1 MNNSF
6 ERTFENLTR
15 RIKGR
20 TFITCESREIYD
32 RLLTDAKEA
41 GFEIPEAYYDY
52 WDIVSINMDDR
63 SLGSGGTFFHMQFY
77 GSADVYRV
85 DYGKY
90 IRGEADFIY
99 HGERLSP
106 PEKYEHAY
114 IKSKFFGKVAVSGKN
129 NKKAKEYYLGNNGYL
144 YEPDDEQFLFTQIE
158 RMFKVLIIT
167 DDKFDLT
174 RAHRFSCNHKPE
186 LEKDSVCGCFTV
198 RRYSSPRR

>member
-1 MNNSF
+1 MNNNF

-15 RIKGR
+15 RINGR

-32 RLLTDAKEA
+32 RLLADANEA
-41 GFEIPEAYYDY
+41 GFEIPEAFYEDK
-52 WDIVSINMDDR
+52 DIVSINMDDR
-63 SLGSGGTFFHMQFY
+63 SLGWGGTFFHMQFY

-114 IKSKFFGKVAVSGKN
+114 IESKFFGKVAVSGKN

-144 YEPDDEQFLFTQIE
+144 DEPDDEQFLFTQIE
-158 RMFKVLIIT
+158 RMFKVLIIVE
-167 DDKFDLT
+167 D
-174 RAHRFSCNHKPE
+174 
-186 LEKDSVCGCFTV
+186 
-198 RRYSSPRR
+198 